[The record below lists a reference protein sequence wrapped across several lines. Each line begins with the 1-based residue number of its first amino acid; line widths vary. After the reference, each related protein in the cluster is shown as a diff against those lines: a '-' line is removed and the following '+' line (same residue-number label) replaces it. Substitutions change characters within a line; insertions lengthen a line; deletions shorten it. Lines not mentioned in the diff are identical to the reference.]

1 MVSLE
6 IANYPNLLTLEVMQ
20 DALGDFPGEWAGGKG
35 QCGLVALG
43 LFLLLSR
50 FCFAVYCCKN
60 AFEFER
66 VRR

>member
-20 DALGDFPGEWAGGKG
+20 DALGGFPGEWAGGKG

-43 LFLLLSR
+43 LFV
-50 FCFAVYCCKN
+50 CY
-60 AFEFER
+60 
-66 VRR
+66 